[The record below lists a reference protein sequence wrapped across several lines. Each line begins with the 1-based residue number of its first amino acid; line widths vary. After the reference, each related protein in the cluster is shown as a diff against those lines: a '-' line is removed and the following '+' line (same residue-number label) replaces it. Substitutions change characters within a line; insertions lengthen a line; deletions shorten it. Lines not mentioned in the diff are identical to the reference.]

1 MMTSREAD
9 LRVEPD
15 ADRLADA
22 AARLFV
28 DEARA
33 AIAARGVFRVALAGG
48 STPRALYQRLA
59 RPADPALT
67 AGVDWTRVH
76 LFFGDERFV
85 PSTDPDS
92 NYRMVKE
99 TGLAGRTVP
108 EAQVHRV
115 PTELGDPQATAD
127 RYAEILREQFGLPAA
142 QAGAGAG
149 AVGGDGEWP
158 RFDLVLLG
166 MGEDGHTASLFP
178 GTDVLH
184 ETRRIVAAVWVER
197 MHTWRVTLTAPVLNH
212 AHRVAMLVSGAG
224 KAAML
229 ANVLQGP
236 WDPERWPV
244 QGIRPGGRS
253 PIWLVDAATAAQ
265 ISRVS

>member
-33 AIAARGVFRVALAGG
+33 AIAARGMFRVALAGG

-59 RPADPALT
+59 RPSDPALT
-67 AGVDWTRVH
+67 AAVDWTRVH

-99 TGLAGRTVP
+99 TGLAGGTVP

-115 PTELGDPQATAD
+115 PTELGDPQAVAD
-127 RYAEILREQFGLPAA
+127 RYAETLREQFDVASR
-142 QAGAGAG
+142 
-149 AVGGDGEWP
+149 DGEWP

-166 MGEDGHTASLFP
+166 MGDDGHTASLFP
-178 GTDVLH
+178 GTDVLQ
-184 ETRRIVAAVWVER
+184 ETRRTVAAVWVER
-197 MHTWRVTLTAPVLNH
+197 LHTWRITLTAPALNH
-212 AHRVAMLVSGAG
+212 ARRVALFVSGAG
-224 KAAML
+224 KAPML
-229 ANVLQGP
+229 ANVLEGP
-236 WDPERWPV
+236 WEPERWPV
-244 QGIRPGGRS
+244 QGIRPGGQS
-253 PIWLVDAATAAQ
+253 PIWLVDKAAAALLT
-265 ISRVS
+265 SVP

>member
-1 MMTSREAD
+1 MTAREAD
-9 LRVEPD
+9 LRVVPD
-15 ADRLADA
+15 GDHLADA

-28 DEARA
+28 EEARA

-59 RPADPALT
+59 RLADPSLT
-67 AGVDWTRVH
+67 ADVDWTRVH

-99 TGLAGRTVP
+99 TGLAGGTVP

-115 PTELGDPQATAD
+115 PTELGDPQITAD
-127 RYAEILREQFGLPAA
+127 RYAETLREQFGLPSSQPGAA
-142 QAGAGAG
+142 DEA
-149 AVGGDGEWP
+149 WP

-184 ETRRIVAAVWVER
+184 ETTRIVAAVWVER
-197 MHTWRVTLTAPVLNH
+197 LHTWRVTLTAPVLNH
-212 AHRVAMLVSGAG
+212 AHRVALLVSGAG
-224 KAAML
+224 KAPML
-229 ANVLQGP
+229 ANVLEGP
-236 WDPERWPV
+236 WQPEQWPV
-244 QGIRPGGRS
+244 QGIRPGGHS
-253 PIWLVDAATAAQ
+253 PIWLVDTAATAQLSSA
-265 ISRVS
+265 R